1 MDRTTRQI
9 HTIIHTR
16 LHANKQRMEKKWIE
30 RTFSHVHFEAFI
42 NYDYVWLEKNVD
54 CYCICAPKRSNVRKM
69 FRFHGKS
76 TRFGLFLDQ
85 QTKGNSEKYKFLCF
99 SRYAFSFTT
108 ISFVAHELVRCR
120 IQFLYSNEIILHNI
134 KANEAEKKNGVERKR
149 LAIYYIKLEFK
160 WLH

>member
-1 MDRTTRQI
+1 MTW
-9 HTIIHTR
+9 
-16 LHANKQRMEKKWIE
+16 EKRWLLLYLCTK
-30 RTFSHVHFEAFI
+30 TFECPQ
-42 NYDYVWLEKNVD
+42 NVS
-54 CYCICAPKRSNVRKM
+54 IQ
-69 FRFHGKS
+69 FHGKS
-76 TRFGLFLDQ
+76 TRFGLFIDQ

-134 KANEAEKKNGVERKR
+134 KANEAEKKHEKERKR